1 MSWDL
6 SSRKI
11 LYLQLLSLVCV
22 YLKSSNIY
30 SLKEHLAR
38 NMVSPS
44 VVPQSVY
51 FLQYEYKKA
60 VHVCIKG
67 IEAEEWNNQVREVT
81 LQS

>member
-6 SSRKI
+6 SNRKI

-30 SLKEHLAR
+30 SLKEHLTR
-38 NMVSPS
+38 NMVRPC

-51 FLQYEYKKA
+51 FLRYEYKKA
-60 VHVCIKG
+60 VHVYIKG
-67 IEAEEWNNQVREVT
+67 IEAEECHDQVREVT